1 MRYVFAAIFICGV
14 GLPMAFA
21 LPVASLDSLS
31 VSKADPL
38 VQSVKR
44 YRLHAYRHGRG
55 GEGTRHRHSHG
66 GDGIHPLVG
75 SGDY

>member
-1 MRYVFAAIFICGV
+1 MRYVFVAIFVCGV

-21 LPVASLDSLS
+21 LPAVSRNSLS
-31 VSKADPL
+31 VSKADPF

-44 YRLHAYRHGRG
+44 YRLHAYRHGRS
-55 GEGTRHRHSHG
+55 GEGTRHHHGRG